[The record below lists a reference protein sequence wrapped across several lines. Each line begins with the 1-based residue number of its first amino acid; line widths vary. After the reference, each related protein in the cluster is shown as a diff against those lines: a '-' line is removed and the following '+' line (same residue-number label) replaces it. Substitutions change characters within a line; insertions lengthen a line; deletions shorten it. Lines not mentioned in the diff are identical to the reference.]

1 MVAPQHIYRDWLKVV
16 AKTIAVKQDHQNQAI
31 TTQVEVFNDQHI
43 KNNTMRLTR
52 GVGEIYQGVHTK
64 SVDQQKCLVV

>member
-16 AKTIAVKQDHQNQAI
+16 AKKIAVKQDHQNQVI
-31 TTQVEVFNDQHI
+31 TTQVEIFNDQHI
-43 KNNTMRLTR
+43 KSNTMRLTR

-64 SVDQQKCLVV
+64 SVDQQKCSVA